1 MSEFKC
7 NLQLQIKLM
16 QEAGMDR
23 RTLLAGLCHGLT
35 LTMITAAAPAFAKD
49 KSADDG
55 TTGTEGGMEAGG
67 ADAGTVKSS
76 TTDDPGTEAQPE
88 DATQCAAGTDCKK
101 K

>member
-1 MSEFKC
+1 
-7 NLQLQIKLM
+7 
-16 QEAGMDR
+16 MDR
-23 RTLLAGLCHGLT
+23 RTLLAGLCPGLT
-35 LTMITAAAPAFAKD
+35 LAMITAAAPAFAKD

-55 TTGTEGGMEAGG
+55 TTGTSTEGGMEAGG
-67 ADAGTVKSS
+67 EDAGTVKSS